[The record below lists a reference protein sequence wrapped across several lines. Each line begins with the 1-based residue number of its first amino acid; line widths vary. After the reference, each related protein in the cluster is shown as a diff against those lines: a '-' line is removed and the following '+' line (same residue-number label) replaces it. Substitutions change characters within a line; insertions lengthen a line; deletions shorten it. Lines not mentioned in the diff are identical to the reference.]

1 MKNNEAAV
9 HVLQQIELALK
20 DVVDPVWKV
29 LVGVSVVVFVLDH
42 CGAGVDQTAGRD
54 HSELFDFTG
63 QKYAGW
69 RHQKGV
75 NALQGIQRVE
85 PFKEDRCR
93 SYDLKKTGFH
103 LLKTPLEDSLV
114 F

>member
-20 DVVDPVWKV
+20 NVVDPVWKV

-42 CGAGVDQTAGRD
+42 CGAGVDQPAGRD

-63 QKYAGW
+63 QKYTGW

-93 SYDLKKTGFH
+93 SYDLNQIGFH
-103 LLKTPLEDSLV
+103 FKYH
-114 F
+114 